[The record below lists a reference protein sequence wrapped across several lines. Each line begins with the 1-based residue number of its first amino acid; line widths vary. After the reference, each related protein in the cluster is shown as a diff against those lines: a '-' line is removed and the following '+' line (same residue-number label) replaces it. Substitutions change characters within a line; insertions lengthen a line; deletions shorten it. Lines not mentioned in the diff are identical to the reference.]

1 MNLDVKRH
9 SEHVWTAQP
18 IQSAE
23 KDLGISRPPIFGM
36 TFCAPN
42 LDASAFFSQ
51 EILGDL
57 PPKMGCISTLP
68 APTKVEQLKSRSHD
82 LQEMMKNMQLVGFCR
97 GGWFL
102 DHGGSCISLGGYV

>member
-1 MNLDVKRH
+1 
-9 SEHVWTAQP
+9 
-18 IQSAE
+18 
-23 KDLGISRPPIFGM
+23 M

-42 LDASAFFSQ
+42 LDASAASARKFW
-51 EILGDL
+51 EIRHQKWDVY
-57 PPKMGCISTLP
+57 PPFQA